1 MSPYPRATAIRPSL
15 VICTMILVAYLANAM
30 YSRKTPP
37 SLNTIVLDKENKYD
51 QSNMETTDSAL
62 STLSPKKV
70 PSHQEISKIV
80 WEAVVVAMQPALA
93 DAKQR
98 LEEGLTKEEECKGGR
113 CHFSDITPLPFP
125 PSMVQHGNGESEK
138 TTLTG
143 ILSQK
148 KEDCIVY
155 GIGIS
160 TDSSFEQRMAI
171 QNCQVFGFDC
181 TITEE
186 ADSVKGK
193 DFTFLPICIGE
204 DTASDNLGKTWSITN
219 GKDANQTRLFQP
231 LSQVM
236 STLNHT
242 KVDILKFD
250 VEGNEWAL
258 MDSVLAAP
266 FLPRQLNFELHLMGA
281 YSGAVPPDLVQGKRR
296 KAVNELMLRLMEA
309 GYGVVSLEPNPGDS
323 YCAEIT
329 MVLMK

>member
-1 MSPYPRATAIRPSL
+1 MSSYPRVTALIA
-15 VICTMILVAYLANAM
+15 VAYLANAM

-98 LEEGLTKEEECKGGR
+98 LEKGLEREEECKEGR
-113 CHFSDITPLPFP
+113 RRGHCHFSDISPLPFP
-125 PSMVQHGNGESEK
+125 PSMVQRGNGETEK

-143 ILSQK
+143 ILSQQK
-148 KEDCIVY
+148 DDCIVY

-160 TDSSFEQRMAI
+160 TDSSFEQSMAT

-204 DTASDNLGKTWSITN
+204 DTASDHLGKAWSTTN
-219 GKDANQTRLFQP
+219 LKDTNEIRLFQP

-281 YSGAVPPDLVQGKRR
+281 NPGPVPPNLVQGKRR

-309 GYGVVSLEPNPGDS
+309 GYGVVSVEWNRFDTF
-323 YCAEIT
+323 CAEIT